1 VKEIDFL
8 MDANEKTDV
17 HVLVVDDEISI
28 RSVVKAAVS
37 KMGFDCT
44 VACDG
49 IEALEVLNKTKVDVV
64 ITDIDMPRLNGI
76 QLTKA
81 IREQY
86 DSDIIVM
93 TGFIGDYSFGN
104 VVAEG
109 ASDFMEKPIN
119 IKELMIRL
127 RRILK
132 ERDML
137 ARRNQAE
144 AELKQSLLKL
154 RKSLEDTIDAL
165 GRTVEMRDAYTAGH
179 QKRVTELACKIA
191 GEMNLTQDQQ
201 YGLRLAGGVHD
212 IGKIRVPSEILSK
225 PGCIT
230 DLEFKLIKTHV
241 QSGYDI
247 LKNIEFTHP
256 IAEMVLQHH
265 ERMNGS
271 GYPRGLKETEILL
284 EARILAVADVVEAI
298 ASHRPYRPARGIDV
312 ALEEIVANRGI
323 LYDPDVVDACVRLFH
338 EKGYNLGS

>member
-1 VKEIDFL
+1 
-8 MDANEKTDV
+8 M
-17 HVLVVDDEISI
+17 
-28 RSVVKAAVS
+28 
-37 KMGFDCT
+37 
-44 VACDG
+44 
-49 IEALEVLNKTKVDVV
+49 
-64 ITDIDMPRLNGI
+64 
-76 QLTKA
+76 
-81 IREQY
+81 
-86 DSDIIVM
+86 
-93 TGFIGDYSFGN
+93 
-104 VVAEG
+104 
-109 ASDFMEKPIN
+109 
-119 IKELMIRL
+119 
-127 RRILK
+127 
-132 ERDML
+132 
-137 ARRNQAE
+137 
-144 AELKQSLLKL
+144 